1 MRNKQKIT
9 QSIESRDREKKQV
22 HSMLLWYKR
31 LVGMCYLT
39 KTLNSRR
46 NQEIPLN
53 KNDTA
58 PSGAP
63 QEEQLVALHE
73 IRRLSKEMCRGL
85 KDEEKKAFLSY
96 ISSNPLRN
104 DTMTTGHQQQQSRA
118 DLMDSDGLDFHLTG
132 WVIRSC
138 GGIGR

>member
-9 QSIESRDREKKQV
+9 QSIESRDREKKTGSQHV
-22 HSMLLWYKR
+22 VVVQTSWWNVLPNE
-31 LVGMCYLT
+31 
-39 KTLNSRR
+39 NSINTRR

-85 KDEEKKAFLSY
+85 KDEEKESFSF
-96 ISSNPLRN
+96 I
-104 DTMTTGHQQQQSRA
+104 HIQQS
-118 DLMDSDGLDFHLTG
+118 SEE
-132 WVIRSC
+132 
-138 GGIGR
+138 